1 MLQIQIKLSLLSESK
16 YITKAKIKMRQYV
29 IFSKPRKFD
38 IADIECLSIPL
49 GDVKEL
55 VRFVLEM

>member
-16 YITKAKIKMRQYV
+16 YITKAKIKMHQYV

-38 IADIECLSIPL
+38 ITDIECLSIPL
-49 GDVKEL
+49 GDGKEL